1 MKKNILLILTFCA
14 VLIASAACSEGGSC
28 DKPNTK
34 SSIVDVW
41 ELTKVE
47 LNSPTLGK
55 DLDIDAQKA
64 QKAGM
69 GYVRFTKDNKIE
81 LLAKPD
87 QDAHKVLGTYSL
99 TGDNLKVKLSDDAQ
113 FALIRPF
120 LSEATFKVTKLCPLY
135 LHLKASQTIE
145 IPSGKDQKTAVEV
158 EAKVEFT
165 RYKKK

>member
-47 LNSPTLGK
+47 LNSPTLGQ
-55 DLDIDAQKA
+55 DFGIDTEKA
-64 QKAGM
+64 QKAGIR
-69 GYVRFTKDNKIE
+69 YVRFTKDNKIE
-81 LLAKPD
+81 LLTKPD
-87 QDAHKVLGTYSL
+87 QAAQKVLGTYSL
-99 TGDNLKVKLSDDAQ
+99 TGNELKVKISDDAQ
-113 FALIRPF
+113 FALIKPF
-120 LSEATFKVTKLCPLY
+120 FSETTFKVTKLCRLF
-135 LHLKASQTIE
+135 LHLQASQKIE

-165 RYKKK
+165 RYKRK